1 MNQRI
6 TSQLPP
12 ALLEVLRT
20 GCPALLLTTGA
31 DGFPAT
37 AYTWALALDVVTL
50 RFAADHGSATVAN
63 LERESRAALQIISP
77 GNLIF
82 LIKGVSAPVKP
93 SIEAASFKMALMAL
107 SVHHWHGAGSRQH
120 RRHQH
125 SRRKEPA
132 HHHPRRACIR

>member
-1 MNQRI
+1 M
-6 TSQLPP
+6 
-12 ALLEVLRT
+12 
-20 GCPALLLTTGA
+20 LTTGA
-31 DGFPAT
+31 DGIPAT
-37 AYTWALALDVVTL
+37 AYTWALALDFVTL

-107 SVHHWHGAGSRQH
+107 SVHEVKDQSWPGVIVQPLGYQWSPEQREAMLAMEQAVYDEMRTWQS
-120 RRHQH
+120 
-125 SRRKEPA
+125 
-132 HHHPRRACIR
+132 